1 VPFDCILAI
10 FIFPSNVYIV
20 SCKDYF
26 LEYLDNNDLSFAHTL
41 RGGNDESTMMG
52 EFVLAD

>member
-1 VPFDCILAI
+1 MFV
-10 FIFPSNVYIV
+10 FPPNVNTV

-26 LEYLDNNDLSFAHTL
+26 LEYLEHKDLSFAHTL

>member
-1 VPFDCILAI
+1 VPFDCIFAI
-10 FIFPSNVYIV
+10 FVVPSNVNTV

-26 LEYLDNNDLSFAHTL
+26 LEYLDHNDLSFAYTL
-41 RGGNDESTMMG
+41 QGGNDESTMMG

>member
-1 VPFDCILAI
+1 MPFDCIFAI
-10 FIFPSNVYIV
+10 FVVPSNVNTV

-26 LEYLDNNDLSFAHTL
+26 LEYLDHNDLSFAYTL
-41 RGGNDESTMMG
+41 QGGNDESTMMG

>member
-1 VPFDCILAI
+1 MPFDCIIAV
-10 FIFPSNVYIV
+10 FVVPPNVNTV
-20 SCKDYF
+20 LCKDYF
-26 LEYLDNNDLSFAHTL
+26 LEYLDHNDLSFAYTL